1 MGDKTYVTGD
11 AGQGQIAPV
20 SQIGAT
26 MEALFATILERK
38 DAVAGSESYTRKLL
52 DGKLD
57 DLLKKVSEE
66 SLESCLAA
74 KECEMLQAGCAK
86 GAPEPTDDSA
96 AGGHAANPADVLN
109 ATGDADS
116 NVITD
121 SMQHFTESVHLSQA
135 AQESIQI
142 QRNAQLLDEGVD
154 HMRYEAADVIYHLL
168 VLLARFDVTIDE
180 LAAELNMRM
189 REDERPAG
197 CVMLQQEHVR
207 RGK

>member
-1 MGDKTYVTGD
+1 MGDKTYVDGE
-11 AGQGQIAPV
+11 AGQIASV

-38 DAVAGSESYTRKLL
+38 GADGSESYTKKLL

-74 KECEMLQAGCAK
+74 KECEMLQIGVAK
-86 GAPEPTDDSA
+86 GSA
-96 AGGHAANPADVLN
+96 KPGNGAEGGGHAANPADVLN
-109 ATGDADS
+109 AKGDADS

-121 SMQHFTESVHLSQA
+121 TMQHFTESIQLSQA
-135 AQESIQI
+135 AQESVQI
-142 QRNAQLLDEGVD
+142 QRNAQLLDECID

-168 VLLARFDVTIDE
+168 VLLARFDVSIDE

>member
-1 MGDKTYVTGD
+1 MGDKTFVDGE
-11 AGQGQIAPV
+11 AGQIASV

-38 DAVAGSESYTRKLL
+38 GAASSESYTKKLL

-74 KECEMLQAGCAK
+74 KECEMLQSGFVKNNLSSSNNDA
-86 GAPEPTDDSA
+86 E
-96 AGGHAANPADVLN
+96 GGHAANPADVLN
-109 ATGDADS
+109 VKGDADS
-116 NVITD
+116 NVITKT
-121 SMQHFTESVHLSQA
+121 MQHFTESIQLSQA
-135 AQESIQI
+135 AQESVQI
-142 QRNAQLLDEGVD
+142 QRNAQLLDECID

-168 VLLARFDVTIDE
+168 VLLARFDVSIDE